1 MNSKKETLTLK
12 SIAAYLQI
20 RSQRLLYKAERLG
33 LKIEAHGTVQNKEAI
48 VLVQSYI
55 ESKKTS
61 RETKQKAIQLINSL
75 TNQGTKKGV
84 PSTNVSA
91 HLVTIKSN
99 SDLKWFKR
107 FINNCTNFVSLLFAP
122 IKNLVQNILKNSVQ
136 VLESVYFKFL
146 ALLVAI
152 SVQMH
157 HSAIWFQRVTPDE
170 NTSVYAAYGYAFMVD
185 LFILVII
192 MEGKI
197 SIAKTFATLTFLSNV
212 LYFQFWVGFLSTP
225 QAYTNAI
232 SSLLISGI
240 MAYIIYA
247 YTELFVKYRPLK

>member
-33 LKIEAHGTVQNKEAI
+33 LKIEAHGTVQNQEAI
-48 VLVQSYI
+48 VLVQSYV

-61 RETKQKAIQLINSL
+61 RETKQKAMELINSL

-84 PSTNVSA
+84 LSTKISA
-91 HLVTIKSN
+91 PLVTIKSN

-107 FINNCTNFVSLLFAP
+107 FINNCTNFVSLLFTP
-122 IKNLVQNILKNSVQ
+122 ITNLVQNTLKNSVQ
-136 VLESVYFKFL
+136 VLESVYFKFI

-185 LFILVII
+185 LFILVIT

-212 LYFQFWVGFLSTP
+212 LYFQFWVRFSNTP

-247 YTELFVKYRPLK
+247 YTELFVKYRQVK